1 MASDAVAPLRVG
13 LIGLGAIGQ
22 VLAREL
28 LARRG
33 QGIELVAV
41 LCRGSSASAQLGV
54 TPVNDV
60 QALLDQQPNLVV
72 EAAGHAAVQA
82 HGAACLRAGCDLLLA
97 SVGALGDAALHAE
110 LEAAAAAGDSQVLLP
125 AGALGGLDWL
135 QAAHLAGLRSV
146 RLRSSKPPGAWRGTA
161 AEQAVALASVRVA
174 VTFFSGSA
182 REAARLYPKNAN
194 VAATLALATLGF
206 DATQV
211 ELVADPA
218 SPGNVHE
225 VFAQGVA
232 GSFSL
237 RLDNAASPDNPSS
250 SAITAYSLLR
260 GIVARRARVAAC

>member
-1 MASDAVAPLRVG
+1 MANVNEPLRIG

-28 LARRG
+28 QARRG
-33 QGIELVAV
+33 EGLQLVGV
-41 LCRGSSASAQLGV
+41 LCRGSAACAPFGLAPVAS
-54 TPVNDV
+54 V
-60 QALLDQQPNLVV
+60 QALLELKPHLVV
-72 EAAGHAAVQA
+72 EAAGHAAVQS

-97 SVGALGDAALHAE
+97 SVGALADAALHTE
-110 LEAAAAAGDSQVLLP
+110 LEAAAAAGASQVLLP

-135 QAAHLAGLRSV
+135 QAAHLAGLHSV
-146 RLRSSKPPGAWRGTA
+146 RLRSSKPPAAWRGTA
-161 AEQAVALASVRVA
+161 AEQALDLAGLAVAT
-174 VTFFSGSA
+174 TFFKGSA

-225 VFAQGVA
+225 LHAQGVA
-232 GSFSL
+232 GTLSL
-237 RLDNAASPDNPSS
+237 KLDNAASAENPKS

-260 GIVARRARVAAC
+260 GILARRARFAAC